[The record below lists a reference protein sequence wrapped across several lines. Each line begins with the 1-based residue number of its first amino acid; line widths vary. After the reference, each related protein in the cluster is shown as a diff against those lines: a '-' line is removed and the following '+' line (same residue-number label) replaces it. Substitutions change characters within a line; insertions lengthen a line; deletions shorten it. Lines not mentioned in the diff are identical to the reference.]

1 MVGIDYTEISFR
13 RGLCFGRATFERAI
27 HITKQTTLRF
37 IPLFGALLFLVL
49 LFHLGQTAAL
59 AAAPQA
65 VVINE
70 IAWMGTTTSFNDEW
84 IELLNTTAA
93 PIDLTGWTL
102 VANDGTPTIALSGA
116 IPAGGTFLLERS
128 NDDTVPGVTA
138 DLIYTGSLGNDGEY
152 LILRDNT
159 AVVID
164 AVDSSGGW
172 FSGHNEGRVP
182 MVRLDTVVSGS
193 SPTNWTYNP
202 RCGSPTN
209 SAGISHTCV
218 LTETTIGTTLDYQF
232 NELAPTAEA
241 ITTTQTNMETALLTL
256 INNANI
262 SLDLAIY
269 GLNRQSII
277 AALIAAHT
285 RGVTVRVVGDDEA
298 ATASYQ
304 PYYQMLT
311 NAGIPIVT
319 DTSLSIIQHNK
330 FLVVDGTTVWT
341 GSTNWTDTGFTLN
354 ANNSVVITDTT
365 LATVYTTEFEEMWA
379 DNFQGAKTDNTAH
392 LFNYN
397 GTRLESYFSPTD
409 LVAFEVWDELAQADA
424 TIHFAMFFWT
434 DELLTNRVIERL
446 GAGVAVNGML
456 DQLGEANGSSG
467 DDAMCAAGAQI
478 GIESSAGKLH
488 HKFAIIDVNGSDPM
502 VILGAYN
509 WTGSGAYSNDENTL
523 IIHDAVLAQAYY
535 AEWQRLWAEI
545 ELANICNPDTVYLPL
560 IVR

>member
-1 MVGIDYTEISFR
+1 M
-13 RGLCFGRATFERAI
+13 
-27 HITKQTTLRF
+27 
-37 IPLFGALLFLVL
+37 FLVL
-49 LFHLGQTAAL
+49 LFHLGQTAVL

-70 IAWMGTTTSFNDEW
+70 VAWMGTTTSANDEW

-116 IPAGGTFLLERS
+116 IPAGGTFLLERT
-128 NDDTVPGVTA
+128 DDSTVPSVTA
-138 DLIYTGSLGNDGEY
+138 DLIYTGGLGNDGEY
-152 LILRDNT
+152 LILSDNT

-164 AVDSSGGW
+164 ALDSSGGW
-172 FSGHNEGRVP
+172 FSGHSDGRVP
-182 MVRLDTVVSGS
+182 MVRLDAAVSGS
-193 SPTNWTYNP
+193 TLTNWTYNP
-202 RCGSPTN
+202 RCGSATN
-209 SAGISHTCV
+209 SAGLSHTCV
-218 LTETTIGTTLDYQF
+218 LTETTVGTGLNYQAYF
-232 NELAPTAEA
+232 NELAPTAEV
-241 ITTTQTNMETALLTL
+241 ITTAQTNMETALLTL
-256 INNANI
+256 INNANT
-262 SLDLAIY
+262 SLDMAIY
-269 GLNRQSII
+269 GLNRQSIV
-277 AALIAAHT
+277 AALIAAHN

-311 NAGIPIVT
+311 DAGIPIVT

-330 FLVVDGTTVWT
+330 FLVVDGQTVWT

-354 ANNSVVITDTT
+354 ANNSVVITDST
-365 LATVYTTEFEEMWA
+365 LAAVYTIEFEEMWA
-379 DNFQGAKTDNTAH
+379 GNFQGAKADNTAH

-397 GTRLESYFSPTD
+397 GLRLESYFSPTD
-409 LVAFEVWDELAQADA
+409 LVAFAVWDELAQADE

-434 DELLTNRVIERL
+434 DDLLTNRVIERV
-446 GAGVAVNGML
+446 GAGVAVYGMF

-467 DDAMCAAGAQI
+467 DDAMCAAGARI

-488 HKFAIIDVNGSDPM
+488 HKFAIIDVNGSDPTL
-502 VILGAYN
+502 ILGSYN
-509 WTGSGAYSNDENTL
+509 WTASGAYSNDENTL
-523 IIHDAVLAQAYY
+523 IIHDAALAQAYY

-545 ELANICNPDTVYLPL
+545 ELANICNPDTLYLPL